1 MSADDL
7 PELEADALAAIREA
21 KALVDPGA
29 DVRARMRSR
38 LLTALPPLP
47 DGGGGGGGEGSAGS
61 AGGGEP
67 TPDAPGR
74 SVAGA
79 VGGGLP
85 RVPLWTVAAA
95 LAIGGAA
102 GLLYPRA
109 PVERI
114 VTVQAAPSVTVAAAA
129 AVTATVAAPVLPS
142 IDTRDLPD
150 AVSPAAPVVPA
161 SGSAAPGAS
170 ALDLAAERTMLDVAR
185 TALGRGNGAN
195 ALVACDD
202 HARRF
207 PRGALAEER
216 EAIAVQALVLEHRG
230 EDARA
235 RAERFRK
242 THPRSILLPAVLAA
256 AGVEP

>member
-7 PELEADALAAIREA
+7 PELEPAALAALREA
-21 KALVDPGA
+21 KALVEPGA
-29 DVRARMRSR
+29 AVRARMRSR

-47 DGGGGGGGEGSAGS
+47 DGGGGEESGGGAEPAPSAP
-61 AGGGEP
+61 A
-67 TPDAPGR
+67 APAAR
-74 SVAGA
+74 
-79 VGGGLP
+79 GLP

-102 GLLYPRA
+102 GQLYPRA

-114 VTVQAAPSVTVAAAA
+114 VTVHASPVVAAAPA
-129 AVTATVAAPVLPS
+129 TPSAVVPAVQVLPS

-150 AVSPAAPVVPA
+150 AVSPVAALAPAYVPGVGA
-161 SGSAAPGAS
+161 GAA
-170 ALDLAAERTMLDVAR
+170 DLAAERTMLDVAR

-195 ALVACDD
+195 TLVACDD

-230 EDARA
+230 DEARA